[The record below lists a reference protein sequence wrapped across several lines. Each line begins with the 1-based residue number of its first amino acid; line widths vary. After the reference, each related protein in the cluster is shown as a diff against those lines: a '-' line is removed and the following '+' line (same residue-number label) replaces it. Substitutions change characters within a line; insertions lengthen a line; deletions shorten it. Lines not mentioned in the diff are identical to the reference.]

1 MSTPISVCIL
11 IVVAGLVCVL
21 ALVAPDLLSNKNTF
35 LFGFV
40 GDGLLSVLGVIV
52 TITLASAGQLHLSLN
67 QIEEKH
73 QNKNSFVDTR
83 VGIRRA
89 AFALIWLFVFSVA
102 LVIFKPILATND
114 WSQTL
119 FNGTAILVVVWNV
132 LILTAL
138 TEAVFALKPDL

>member
-1 MSTPISVCIL
+1 MSTPISVCVL

-21 ALVAPDLLSNKNTF
+21 ALVAPELLSNKNVF

-83 VGIRRA
+83 TGIRRA

>member
-1 MSTPISVCIL
+1 MSTPISVCVL

-21 ALVAPDLLSNKNTF
+21 ALVAPELISNKNAF

-83 VGIRRA
+83 AGIRRA
-89 AFALIWLFVFSVA
+89 SFALIWLFVFSVA

-119 FNGTAILVVVWNV
+119 FNGAAILVVVWNV

-138 TEAVFALKPDL
+138 TEAVFALKPDV